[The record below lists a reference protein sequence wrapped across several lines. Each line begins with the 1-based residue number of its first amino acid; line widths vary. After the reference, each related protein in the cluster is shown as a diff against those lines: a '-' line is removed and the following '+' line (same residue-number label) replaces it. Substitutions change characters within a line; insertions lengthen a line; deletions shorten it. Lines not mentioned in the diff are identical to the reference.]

1 MDLRGGLVALCV
13 FASACDPRDGRP
25 PRPVADSAPRE
36 PRTAGS
42 GATSAKPV
50 RLPGRC
56 IVETPPEPARPPA
69 EPARICPPD
78 DASPFELE
86 RATVGFEGSTA
97 TVSVERAVTNDHR
110 MRGLMFRTY
119 MPENEGMLFEFEEE
133 RDITFWMKNTCISLD
148 MIFIAA
154 DGLIV
159 GIEENTPT
167 LTTQSF
173 APGVCKSRYVLEVNA
188 GWARKNGVRAGMRV
202 KLP

>member
-1 MDLRGGLVALCV
+1 MHLRRELLALCLV
-13 FASACDPRDGRP
+13 ASACDPREGRP
-25 PRPVADSAPRE
+25 PRPVAESATRE
-36 PRTAGS
+36 PRAAATGS
-42 GATSAKPV
+42 ASAKPV

-56 IVETPPEPARPPA
+56 VVETPPEPSRPAA

-78 DASPFELE
+78 DAAPFDLE

-173 APGVCKSRYVLEVNA
+173 APGVCRSRYVLEVNA